1 MIKNKKGIQLNEAFV
16 SVLTLVLIAV
26 LVIVALYLFGALG
39 NSMQVPNTAGSYVNA
54 SMAKPTTAGITLGAA
69 SFEDGACGAITK
81 IYNGT
86 NGVEIATNKVIQ
98 TGCLVQNATATTG
111 NATTWLVSYPYTYTA
126 ESAASNA
133 TNDTVD
139 QFTTYPALI
148 GLVGTIIFLGIVIG
162 VLVSSFMPKNSP

>member
-16 SVLTLVLIAV
+16 SILTLVLIAV

-39 NSMQVPNTAGSYVNA
+39 STFPSSTTYSVANESGGYINTTGYQLSEYATDRTLSNVVVIDTDDNSTVA
-54 SMAKPTTAGITLGAA
+54 SNLYTV
-69 SFEDGACGAITK
+69 
-81 IYNGT
+81 NGT
-86 NGVEIATNKVIQ
+86 WYIF
-98 TGCLVQNATATTG
+98 NATETTLTQI
-111 NATTWLVSYPYTYTA
+111 AISYDYSTGTD
-126 ESAASNA
+126 SAAYNA

-139 QFTTYPALI
+139 QFATYPALI